1 MERLMKKFFKSSI
14 VMSLLLITLGILLVF
29 YSEVTIISISY
40 VIGGILIA
48 IGVLAILKFIKNANS
63 KNPDS
68 LDIVYGM
75 VSIILGIL
83 VITHPSAIASF
94 IPLVIGIM
102 IMINSGTKLQ
112 YALELK
118 ANKNKIW
125 KSTMVIA
132 IISAVCGVLLLFN
145 PFKGAVV
152 ITQIIGIFI
161 LIYAV
166 LDLISTI
173 SIRKNVLKIHTAIEE
188 SILDAVVIE
197 ETEDKKVKKKKKDE

>member
-1 MERLMKKFFKSSI
+1 
-14 VMSLLLITLGILLVF
+14 
-29 YSEVTIISISY
+29 
-40 VIGGILIA
+40 
-48 IGVLAILKFIKNANS
+48 
-63 KNPDS
+63 
-68 LDIVYGM
+68 
-75 VSIILGIL
+75 
-83 VITHPSAIASF
+83 
-94 IPLVIGIM
+94 M
-102 IMINSGTKLQ
+102 I
-112 YALELK
+112 
-118 ANKNKIW
+118 
-125 KSTMVIA
+125 IA

-197 ETEDKKVKKKKKDE
+197 ETEEKKVKKKKKDE